1 MFSIKRCKYTP
12 RHIELLQEKT
22 SGFFSWMNTET
33 RTRRR
38 ATKNPTEK
46 SRHCL
51 KKRQLKGDEMRC
63 YNHSREV
70 FNHEKIEI
78 FDGSHEPRAAIHK
91 KSAELCS
98 VVADC
103 PAQLFLNGATSVY
116 TVPPSLSDW
125 RKYQLIIIYLS
136 RVCVKICRGSN
147 KSVFTHVE
155 YHVQFK
161 V

>member
-1 MFSIKRCKYTP
+1 
-12 RHIELLQEKT
+12 
-22 SGFFSWMNTET
+22 
-33 RTRRR
+33 
-38 ATKNPTEK
+38 
-46 SRHCL
+46 
-51 KKRQLKGDEMRC
+51 MRC

-116 TVPPSLSDW
+116 TVPPLSQTDVNTN
-125 RKYQLIIIYLS
+125 LL
-136 RVCVKICRGSN
+136 
-147 KSVFTHVE
+147 
-155 YHVQFK
+155 
-161 V
+161 